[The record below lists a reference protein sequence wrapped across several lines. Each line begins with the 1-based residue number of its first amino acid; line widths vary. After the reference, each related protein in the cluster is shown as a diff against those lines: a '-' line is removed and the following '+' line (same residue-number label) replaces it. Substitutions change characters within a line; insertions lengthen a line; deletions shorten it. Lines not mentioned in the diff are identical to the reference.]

1 VRGRGHKKTK
11 QKETALTK
19 IVAVRIDDS
28 LYNWLVKAKNE
39 LLLDDFSSTI
49 RTLLRIMQFLTETGQ
64 IKTPT
69 QDLKE
74 QFEDF
79 LQRVNNQR
87 SLSKPV
93 FRNFKKL

>member
-1 VRGRGHKKTK
+1 LFNDVNIVRGRGHKKTK

-87 SLSKPV
+87 FDDTPP
-93 FRNFKKL
+93 

>member
-1 VRGRGHKKTK
+1 VRGRGHKKK
-11 QKETALTK
+11 KEKKPVMTK

-79 LQRVNNQR
+79 LQRVNNQQ
-87 SLSKPV
+87 SGDTLP
-93 FRNFKKL
+93 

>member
-87 SLSKPV
+87 FDDTPP
-93 FRNFKKL
+93 